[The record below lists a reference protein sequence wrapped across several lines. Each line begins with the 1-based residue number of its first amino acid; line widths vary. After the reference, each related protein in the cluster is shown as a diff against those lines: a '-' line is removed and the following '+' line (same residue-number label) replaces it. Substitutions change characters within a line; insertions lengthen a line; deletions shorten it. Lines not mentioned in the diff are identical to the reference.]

1 MSENVNEPTQVQ
13 GKGMGVAGF
22 IISLVALI
30 FAPIMAT
37 IATATVIAGGSGWLA
52 WFWVVVSILS
62 VVLSAMGMM
71 KLGKTGGKK
80 GLAIA
85 GLVIGIVAV
94 IWSIM
99 LAVGVQAIDS
109 GADQLDQ
116 DVRDALER
124 ELENN

>member
-1 MSENVNEPTQVQ
+1 MSENVNEPTKVE

-30 FAPIMAT
+30 FAPIMAG
-37 IATATVIAGGSGWLA
+37 IATASIAVGGSGWLA

-85 GLVIGIVAV
+85 GLVVGIVAV
-94 IWSIM
+94 IWSLI
-99 LAVGVQAIDS
+99 LAFGVQAIDN
-109 GADQLDQ
+109 GVDQAEGDLQ
-116 DVRDALER
+116 ELRDR
-124 ELENN
+124 LENQ